1 MGLEDPNNEVVAEAQ
16 PDPMAPDKELG
27 VDEPKTIEQEYDDFL
42 ESIDGNE
49 EEIGVPAEE
58 QTQQE
63 EAPQEEAP
71 QEDTPS
77 DQEEV
82 REQPESQ
89 KDVAPELE
97 KAMAALRRDGLPQT
111 LIEKMSNEEV
121 LEYGEKRAKVQ
132 GDTDDAYRQLSELKN
147 GKETPAESNE
157 TSETVAESAEVTP
170 VVDLKEAVQPFAE
183 IFGEDA
189 AQALQSV
196 TEAAIAPYVQ
206 QLQTQAAA
214 METLMVDSARNQLVG
229 EYPGLSTPE
238 GYSAVTDRMKS
249 LLKTGDYSDVNT
261 LMADASRITFASE
274 SNSQA
279 QNYQTKLAQDRN
291 LGQMT
296 PSDKGSVPQ
305 KSMTSEDRDDAM
317 LAAIEA
323 GMSAADARSTYG
335 AY

>member
-1 MGLEDPNNEVVAEAQ
+1 MGLEDPNLEVVAEAE
-16 PDPMAPDKELG
+16 PDPKAPDKELG
-27 VDEPKTIEQEYDDFL
+27 VDEPKTIEQTYDDFL
-42 ESIDGNE
+42 ESIDANE
-49 EEIGVPAEE
+49 EEVGIPAEE
-58 QTQQE
+58 Q
-63 EAPQEEAP
+63 APQEEAP
-71 QEDTPS
+71 QEENTPS

-82 REQPESQ
+82 REQPEP
-89 KDVAPELE
+89 KEDVAPELE

-147 GKETPAESNE
+147 GKETPAENNE
-157 TSETVAESAEVTP
+157 PSETVAESAEVTP

-196 TEAAIAPYVQ
+196 TEAAIAPYVE

-229 EYPGLSTPE
+229 EYPGLGTQE
-238 GYSAVTDRMKS
+238 GYQAVTDRMKS

-261 LMADASRITFASE
+261 LMSDAARITFASE

-279 QNYQTKLAQDRN
+279 QNYQTKLVQDRN

-296 PSDKGSVPQ
+296 PSDKGSIPQ
-305 KSMTSEDRDDAM
+305 KAMTSDDRDDAM
-317 LAAIEA
+317 LAALEA
-323 GMSAADARSTYG
+323 GMSAADARNTYG